1 MLFHQILRILNRAH
15 FYFVTATCT
24 FHCNVSIHYVISLSC
39 IRNVIALE
47 KNLQDSARTPK
58 KRKKR
63 QKTRFLRVFGGQAET
78 QKKGPF
84 WAFLGPFYL
93 IKLPK
98 KPHFSKNARKTGVY
112 RGVQKNVIF
121 HVFLRFLQKIYKK
134 IFY

>member
-1 MLFHQILRILNRAH
+1 M
-15 FYFVTATCT
+15 
-24 FHCNVSIHYVISLSC
+24 
-39 IRNVIALE
+39 IALE
-47 KNLQDSARTPK
+47 KNILQDLQKSARTPK

-98 KPHFSKNARKTGVY
+98 KPHFSKNARKTGGY

-121 HVFLRFLQKIYKK
+121 HVFLRFFMKNKK
-134 IFY
+134 NISESIEELDESWMRVYDVV